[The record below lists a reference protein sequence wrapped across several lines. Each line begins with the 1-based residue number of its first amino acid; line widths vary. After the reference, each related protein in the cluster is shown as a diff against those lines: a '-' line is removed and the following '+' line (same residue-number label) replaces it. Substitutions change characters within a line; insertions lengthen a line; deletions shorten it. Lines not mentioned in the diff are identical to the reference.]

1 MRRPCENGCKKKE
14 GRKRG
19 GKALQALLVDDE
31 VVALN
36 ALRRRVDWGKYGVD
50 RVFTANS
57 MGQAQEIFESE
68 TVDFMLCDIEM
79 PQGNGLELFEW
90 VKIYHPAT
98 ECIYVTCHPEY
109 KYIRKALKLGS
120 ADYILKPID
129 YEELGEI
136 LGQLV
141 ERLKRERATEAIPAD
156 ILKRLAGEEARK
168 KQDDVVHQV
177 KRYILEHIQEDIYV
191 EEIAQQV
198 HLNAQY
204 LMRVFKKEEDISIL
218 EFITTER
225 IRLAKELLAGTDYP
239 INKVSDCV
247 GYGNYSY
254 FTKVFKR
261 FTGQSPKAYR
271 QENRS

>member
-1 MRRPCENGCKKKE
+1 M
-14 GRKRG
+14 
-19 GKALQALLVDDE
+19 QALLVDDE

-36 ALRRRVDWGKYGVD
+36 ALRRRVDWEEYGVD
-50 RVFTANS
+50 RVFTASS
-57 MGQAQEIFESE
+57 MRQAQEIFAREK
-68 TVDFMLCDIEM
+68 VDFMLCDIEM

-109 KYIRKALKLGS
+109 EYIRQALKLGS

-129 YEELGEI
+129 YEELKEI
-136 LGQLV
+136 LRQLV
-141 ERLKRERATEAIPAD
+141 ERLKRERATETIPED
-156 ILKRLAGEEARK
+156 ILMRLAGEEAKK

-177 KRYILEHIQEDIYV
+177 KRYVLEHIQEDIYV
-191 EEIAQQV
+191 EEIAHQV

-204 LMRVFKKEEDISIL
+204 LMRVFKKETELSIL
-218 EFITTER
+218 EYITAER
-225 IRLAKELLAGTDYP
+225 VRLAKELLAGTDYP

-271 QENRS
+271 QDNRS

>member
-1 MRRPCENGCKKKE
+1 M
-14 GRKRG
+14 
-19 GKALQALLVDDE
+19 QALLVDDE

-36 ALRRRVDWGKYGVD
+36 ALRRRVDWGKYGVEQ
-50 RVFTANS
+50 VFTANS
-57 MGQAQEIFESE
+57 MRQAQEIFEAE

-109 KYIRKALKLGS
+109 EYIRRALKLGS
-120 ADYILKPID
+120 ADYLLKPID
-129 YEELGEI
+129 YGELDEI

-141 ERLKRERATEAIPAD
+141 ERLNRERATEAIPAD
-156 ILKRLAGEEARK
+156 ILMRLAGEEAKK
-168 KQDDVVHQV
+168 KQDDVVHQA

-191 EEIAQQV
+191 EEIAKQV

-204 LMRVFKKEEDISIL
+204 LMRVFKKETEMSIL
-218 EFITTER
+218 EFITAER
-225 IRLAKELLAGTDYP
+225 IGLAKELLANTDYS
-239 INKVSDCV
+239 INKVADCV

-261 FTGQSPKAYR
+261 YVNVSPKTYR
-271 QENRS
+271 QNSREMQGSAAGISSEESIGQK

>member
-1 MRRPCENGCKKKE
+1 M
-14 GRKRG
+14 
-19 GKALQALLVDDE
+19 
-31 VVALN
+31 
-36 ALRRRVDWGKYGVD
+36 
-50 RVFTANS
+50 
-57 MGQAQEIFESE
+57 
-68 TVDFMLCDIEM
+68 
-79 PQGNGLELFEW
+79 
-90 VKIYHPAT
+90 
-98 ECIYVTCHPEY
+98 
-109 KYIRKALKLGS
+109 
-120 ADYILKPID
+120 
-129 YEELGEI
+129 
-136 LGQLV
+136 
-141 ERLKRERATEAIPAD
+141 
-156 ILKRLAGEEARK
+156 
-168 KQDDVVHQV
+168 
-177 KRYILEHIQEDIYV
+177 